1 MRLIVDLVSGP
12 PGRSR
17 LREAFRFGII
27 LCFLFLA
34 VSALGL
40 VLLALIVSS

>member
-1 MRLIVDLVSGP
+1 MRLIVDLVSVP
-12 PGRSR
+12 PRGSR
-17 LREAFRFGII
+17 LREAFRFSV

-40 VLLALIVSS
+40 VLSALIVSS